1 VSNRRTELGS
11 NGSMT
16 SYVELWNL
24 TLSWPDQIIVKSY
37 HISKTGR
44 RLRPPSSLE
53 INCPYGFLGNGKPQT
68 GTKRPTRSAPSPCIG
83 GRWCVSLD
91 VTYPPKQL
99 RGLSPAAS
107 SSSCHYQ
114 DWWRP
119 LPLLWTDTVP
129 TDHKSLWPRAI
140 NPSLPW
146 LLIATGVLMSSNRHY

>member
-44 RLRPPSSLE
+44 RLRPPSSSE

-114 DWWRP
+114 DYGG
-119 LPLLWTDTVP
+119 LY
-129 TDHKSLWPRAI
+129 
-140 NPSLPW
+140 
-146 LLIATGVLMSSNRHY
+146 HYYEQTLYQRTISHCGHGQSTRRYRGS